1 MSCLTSSKESHINEF
16 SVDDNLRKNET
27 EGRHQMNE
35 GRSRTP
41 VVPGVTNETP
51 WLGQDG
57 GRVHGTRR
65 QVVAQLE
72 PVVGQV
78 PDLEHERDEV
88 EGQKNDP
95 GPHQPDEDVELEVR
109 LFPVLPW
116 QGQVDEKPR
125 NAFVNYVRLQKNV
138 NRLQ

>member
-1 MSCLTSSKESHINEF
+1 
-16 SVDDNLRKNET
+16 
-27 EGRHQMNE
+27 
-35 GRSRTP
+35 
-41 VVPGVTNETP
+41 
-51 WLGQDG
+51 
-57 GRVHGTRR
+57 
-65 QVVAQLE
+65 VVAQLE

-125 NAFVNYVRLQKNV
+125 NAFVNYVRLKKNV
-138 NRLQ
+138 TKFSGNTLSLCFLMLLFQNKLTKRCEK